1 MEIRNLA
8 KQVADATNGWGALR
22 MLLGDIA
29 ALARALRAIQIR
41 SVPILRNAGR
51 SVLEHVNSRVAGR
64 GARLTSALRGR
75 VDLSGAPKA
84 KWRDFVGVDAPAEL
98 ERHLFLSTFGSSF

>member
-29 ALARALRAIQIR
+29 ALARALGVVQIR
-41 SVPILRNAGR
+41 SVPLRNAGW
-51 SVLEHVNSRVAGR
+51 SVLEHVKSRATGR
-64 GARLTSALRGR
+64 GVRLTSALRER
-75 VDLSGAPKA
+75 VDLSGAPKD
-84 KWRDFVGVDAPAEL
+84 KWRDFVEVDMPA
-98 ERHLFLSTFGSSF
+98 